1 MAHPL
6 LSVRHLTTELQIG
19 SSSCA
24 VVEDISFDL
33 HGGKTVAVVGE
44 SGCGKTMMALS
55 ILRILPPDLTFST
68 RGEVLFQGE
77 NLLNLSERKM
87 RAIRGGGIAMIFQDP
102 SSSLNPIYSIGHQ
115 LVESVELHHQVYGG
129 EAKEMAIKSLQEV
142 GIPSPAERFDEYP
155 HQMSG
160 GMKQRVMIA
169 MALIGEPEVLIADEP
184 TTALDVTVQRQVLEL
199 IRQLQLKKN
208 MAVLLITHDIG
219 IVAEFSDEVIVMYAS
234 QEVERGKTL
243 DIFDHSSH
251 PYTQGLFNSRI
262 GLTAP
267 GKRLVPIQ
275 GSVPLLTDYP
285 KGCRFNPRCPYVMEK
300 CLKGPIPQINL
311 SEKEHRARCLL
322 YEQEDFQNEF

>member
-1 MAHPL
+1 MVFKMDNPI

-19 SSSCA
+19 ASSCA
-24 VVEDISFDL
+24 VVEDVSFDL
-33 HGGKTVAVVGE
+33 HGGKTLAVVGE

-55 ILRILPPDLTFST
+55 IMRILPPDIAFSC

-77 NLLNLSERKM
+77 NLLVLPERRM
-87 RAIRGGGIAMIFQDP
+87 RTIRGGGIAMIFQDP
-102 SSSLNPIYSIGHQ
+102 SSCLNPIYSIGSQ
-115 LVESVELHHQVYGG
+115 LVESVELHHQIYGP
-129 EAKEMAIKSLQEV
+129 EAKELAIKSLQEV
-142 GIPSPAERFDEYP
+142 GIPFPAERFDEYP

-184 TTALDVTVQRQVLEL
+184 TTALDVTIQRQVLDL
-199 IRQLQLKKN
+199 IRQLQIKRN
-208 MAVLLITHDIG
+208 MAVMLITHDIG

-243 DIFDHSSH
+243 DIFDHRAH

-267 GKRLVPIQ
+267 GELLVPIQ
-275 GSVPLLTDYP
+275 GNVPVLTDYP
-285 KGCRFNPRCPYVMEK
+285 KGCRFHPRCPYVMEK
-300 CLKGPIPQINL
+300 CLKGAIPHFDL
-311 SEKEHRARCLL
+311 PEKEHRARCLL
-322 YEQEDFQNEF
+322 YEPYER